1 MRIGLCF
8 PKGIRLLKRS
18 DYRKFY
24 KSSDRLFGNLIVI
37 DIKKTNDIEKTR
49 MGLTVSKKY
58 GKAHKRNRFKRVVR
72 EAFRQI
78 YDDLPKSLDI
88 NIFPKL
94 PEKTITTSEMIHE
107 MRELL
112 IDPAKNLYADSSQ
125 RLTCRAK

>member
-1 MRIGLCF
+1 MRIGLSF
-8 PKGIRLLKRS
+8 PKTIRLLKRS

-24 KSSDRLFGNLIVI
+24 KSSDRLFGNLIVV
-37 DIKKTNDIEKTR
+37 DIKRANEVSKTR

-78 YDDLPKSLDI
+78 YNDLPKSLEI
-88 NIFPKL
+88 NIFPRL
-94 PEKTITTSEMIHE
+94 PEKNITTSEMIQE

-112 IDPAKNLYADSSQ
+112 INQATNLYADSSQ
-125 RLTCRAK
+125 RFTCGAE